1 MSELQ
6 RQILETAKN
15 AIGQA
20 IQAEL
25 VGYNKPLSVLASKVV
40 DSYHDELFSIINDEV
55 AQLIGGDDFRG
66 VIKEQLN
73 KSLAKVL
80 IQKMGGELEKQVN
93 NLKQN
98 PQTRARITLAIGE
111 IIESL

>member
-6 RQILETAKN
+6 KQILETAKN

-20 IQAEL
+20 IQTEL
-25 VGYNKPLSVLASKVV
+25 VGYNKPLSVLTSKVV
-40 DSYHDELFSIINDEV
+40 DSHHGELFSIINNEV
-55 AQLIGGDDFRG
+55 AQLIGGNDFRD

-98 PQTRARITLAIGE
+98 PQTRARITLAISE
-111 IIESL
+111 IVESL